1 MKRLNSIK
9 TNSLRS
15 SSISSTCHTC
25 LQTETKDQLLKE
37 LQSIRQ
43 TDAEQLLEQHKQVA
57 ETRYAGKRQGNTTKK
72 RREMACLKLSNTRE
86 EAMKEYKQK
95 VMDLNAKLSRV
106 YSGEE
111 ERDRQRLEEE
121 KEALVQ
127 ENQRLKAAHD
137 TQRKR
142 RKEAERVAQQAHAMA
157 EEAVQEQLQE
167 ANDEGKPLTFY
178 PKKKKK
184 TESTKCLII
193 TVKTLK
199 KMLAT
204 ETENSKAMI
213 VQLNHLRT
221 NASSSTSGHHS
232 NNSHTNQQNS
242 GPNNTGMEKTIE
254 DLKQRLSVIGDFT
267 GLEILSSTPDKRG
280 VIYDCIFGDIVHR
293 GLALHFKLQ
302 FHPDGTCSYTPS
314 LDPDRDSPT
323 IKIIP
328 DFLQTF
334 VRFDL
339 KACGHVYWKLFQ
351 AFNLQD
357 T

>member
-1 MKRLNSIK
+1 
-9 TNSLRS
+9 
-15 SSISSTCHTC
+15 
-25 LQTETKDQLLKE
+25 
-37 LQSIRQ
+37 
-43 TDAEQLLEQHKQVA
+43 
-57 ETRYAGKRQGNTTKK
+57 
-72 RREMACLKLSNTRE
+72 
-86 EAMKEYKQK
+86 MKEYKQK
-95 VMDLNAKLSRV
+95 VVDLNAKLSRV

-111 ERDRQRLEEE
+111 ERERQRLEEE

-142 RKEAERVAQQAHAMA
+142 RKEAERAAQQAHAMA
-157 EEAVQEQLQE
+157 EEAVQEQLKE
-167 ANDEGKPLTFY
+167 ANDE
-178 PKKKKK
+178 
-184 TESTKCLII
+184 
-193 TVKTLK
+193 VKTLK

-221 NASSSTSGHHS
+221 NASSSTSVHHP
-232 NNSHTNQQNS
+232 NNSHSHQQHN
-242 GPNNTGMEKTIE
+242 GPNNTGMEKTVE
-254 DLKQRLSVIGDFT
+254 DLKQRLSILGDFT

-280 VIYDCIFGDIVHR
+280 MIYDCIFADIVHR

-314 LDPDRDSPT
+314 LDPDRDSLT
-323 IKIIP
+323 IQIIP

-339 KACGHVYWKLFQ
+339 NACGHVYWKLFQ